1 MSLSWTLPLP
11 IALAPQTELSLS
23 SILTQCFGSVPGN
36 IAGAWLVY
44 KSIGDL
50 TNLNFSYWYP
60 SSPSVGTW
68 YVNGSN
74 IGADTSTYVSNA
86 SFGSA
91 IFQAGDDIGSFSY
104 IYLGSA
110 WYSMVT
116 VAPNLIDLPAGNHEP
131 TPADVVAAAYRF
143 NNYYG
148 FVDNTNDCHNIAEDV
163 AGSVGATLPYDSGS
177 LDPTQNVDGGFW
189 RVVYRGSQ
197 ANPVPNWQTLV
208 QPGDIVRMGWTAGGQ
223 HTTTVLAVNPDG
235 SIVVYD
241 NADSLNG
248 VEGIGIHTVNYDKK
262 TITGDVTIYRLSTD
276 NLYLQAGNVTG
287 ETIPGTIFNDKI
299 VGMGNDT
306 LSGGPGNDVFQE
318 QGGTNKIDG
327 GGGRNVVDYTVAAS
341 QANLTHNANGSWT
354 VAIGASETDTLSNI
368 QVLQFTDRPI
378 ALREVPHFDVDGN
391 GTSDVLLSSG
401 NSLIDWIVQNGTAT
415 GGYVIGSPTSF
426 SIVHGIDPIHEAIAG
441 DFNDDG
447 TGDILLQD
455 GGGNLV
461 DWTMHNGTLMGG
473 GFIGN
478 PASFGYSVAG
488 TGDFNGDGTGDILLQ
503 NTAGNLA
510 DWLVGAGGNNIGNP
524 APYGYHAVGTGDFNG
539 DGTTDVLLQN
549 SSGNLAEWVMQ
560 NGVAIGSTVI
570 GNPTPYG
577 FSFIGTGDFNGDGTT
592 DLLLGNSNG
601 TIGDWIMHNGQ
612 AVSANVI
619 GNPASFGYNVV
630 GTGDYNGDGTSD
642 ILIQNAAGSLGD
654 WTIKNGVIGSGSAT
668 IGNPVPFGFH
678 LA

>member
-11 IALAPQTELSLS
+11 VALAPQTELSLS
-23 SILTQCFGSVPGN
+23 SILNQCFGLVPGN
-36 IAGAWLVY
+36 IAGAWIDY
-44 KSIGDL
+44 NSTGDL
-50 TNLNFSYWYP
+50 TNWNFSYWYP

-91 IFQAGDDIGSFSY
+91 VFQAGDDIGAFSY

-131 TPADVVAAAYRF
+131 T
-143 NNYYG
+143 
-148 FVDNTNDCHNIAEDV
+148 
-163 AGSVGATLPYDSGS
+163 
-177 LDPTQNVDGGFW
+177 QNVDGGFW

-197 ANPVPNWQTLV
+197 ANPVSNWQTLV

-241 NADSLNG
+241 NADYVNG

-276 NLYLQAGNVTG
+276 NLYLQTADSAGD
-287 ETIPGTIFNDKI
+287 TILGTIFNDKI
-299 VGMGNDT
+299 IGGTGNDT

-354 VAIGASETDTLSNI
+354 VAIGASETDTFSNI
-368 QVLQFTDRPI
+368 QVLQFTDKSI
-378 ALREVPHFDVDGN
+378 ALREVPHFDVTGS
-391 GTSDVLLSSG
+391 GTSDVLLSGG

-415 GGYVIGSPTSF
+415 GGYLIGSPTGYSV
-426 SIVHGIDPIHEAIAG
+426 VHGIDPIHEAIAG

-455 GGGNLV
+455 AGSNLV

-478 PASFGYSVAG
+478 PASFGYSVVG

-524 APYGYHAVGTGDFNG
+524 APYGYHAIGTGDFNG

-549 SSGNLAEWVMQ
+549 SGGNLAEWVMQ

-570 GNPTPYG
+570 GNPTAYG
-577 FSFIGTGDFNGDGTT
+577 FSFIGTGDFNNDGTT

-601 TIGDWIMHNGQ
+601 TIGDWIMHNGT
-612 AVSANVI
+612 AVSASVI

-642 ILIQNAAGSLGD
+642 ILIQNAAGSLAD
-654 WTIKNGVIGSGSAT
+654 WTIKNGVVGSGSAT
-668 IGNPVPFGFH
+668 IGNPVPFGFN